1 MYKTMDLFAGAG
13 GLSYGFEM
21 TNKFQ
26 IVAVAEKNEN
36 ARKTYQSNHKK
47 KDEIEIIKDVIGC
60 NFTKLNKEIG
70 GIDIIIGGPP
80 CQGFQMQI
88 DKRTT

>member
-26 IVAVAEKNEN
+26 IVAVA
-36 ARKTYQSNHKK
+36 
-47 KDEIEIIKDVIGC
+47 
-60 NFTKLNKEIG
+60 
-70 GIDIIIGGPP
+70 
-80 CQGFQMQI
+80 
-88 DKRTT
+88 